1 MLDQPVQSPV
11 NDLCLY
17 LIHVLLPYPC
27 ASKSSP
33 NLTLE
38 ADMVQLGNK
47 KIFEATQVMGKLFLL
62 GFKCSFFLPKP
73 MFYLK

>member
-62 GFKCSFFLPKP
+62 GFNCSFFLPKP